1 MDRSK
6 PTSRSTRPASDNAS
20 GASSTSAEMSSAR
33 GRLVANSAA
42 TASGD
47 SSTSTS
53 ERGGGWPNM
62 CSSLSTV
69 SGAVYPYF
77 IRRFERT
84 VLRQGKQ
91 STQQTPSVAAVLKA
105 SEASRQPGKVSRA
118 SNRSPPSLPFQKVTE
133 ATLTAAARQKRRL
146 P

>member
-62 CSSLSTV
+62 CASLSTA
-69 SGAVYPYF
+69 SSAVYPYF
-77 IRRFERT
+77 IRRFEQT
-84 VLRQGKQ
+84 ALRQGKQ
-91 STQQTPSVAAVLKA
+91 SKQQTPSVAAVL
-105 SEASRQPGKVSRA
+105 ETTRA
-118 SNRSPPSLPFQKVTE
+118 NRNP
-133 ATLTAAARQKRRL
+133 AR
-146 P
+146 